1 MFWPKKGKKDKGFCS
16 IILIV
21 IHKVL
26 DHQLAV
32 TCYHCSPPTLGVIM
46 NIIIWF
52 KIMAYNNKKIY
63 LEFLSQCKAIGRDSC
78 MMLVAT

>member
-1 MFWPKKGKKDKGFCS
+1 MFWRKKGEKDKGFCS
-16 IILIV
+16 KRLIV

-26 DHQLAV
+26 DHRLVV
-32 TCYHCSPPTLGVIM
+32 TCYHCSPPTLGVVK

-52 KIMAYNNKKIY
+52 KIMAHNNKEIY
-63 LEFLSQCKAIGRDSC
+63 LEGLSQSKAIGRDSC